1 MKNSFSF
8 GSWLTTVQDGSRKLA
23 LNLSDFLVVLE
34 DEESMIVEHSIAQY
48 EPLVV
53 RKEELSRQFSDLY
66 DILFKSASALL
77 EQCREKGL
85 EEVQGETLSSM
96 RAMAFRYWTMASFDV
111 RGFEKSVVDFTLS
124 DYSKVTDQLLA
135 LQIAVKPKIER
146 NVILMSKLLESH
158 RESYLFWRDLLSR
171 ESSGYNS
178 QGQKKKSHSLSYF
191 VTKA

>member
-8 GSWLTTVQDGSRKLA
+8 GSWLTTVQDASRKLT
-23 LNLSDFLVVLE
+23 LILSDFLVVLE
-34 DEESMIVEHSIAQY
+34 EEESIIVEHSIAQY
-48 EPLVV
+48 EPIVA
-53 RKEELSRQFSDLY
+53 RKEEISRQFSDLY
-66 DILFKSASALL
+66 DILFNAASKLL
-77 EQCREKGL
+77 EQCREKGM
-85 EEVQGETLSSM
+85 EEVPGETLSSM
-96 RAMAFRYWTMASFDV
+96 RAMAFKYWAMSSFEV
-111 RGFEKSVVDFTLS
+111 KAFERSVVDFTLS
-124 DYSKVTDQLLA
+124 EYSKVTDQLLA
-135 LQIAVKPKIER
+135 LQIAVKPRIER

>member
-1 MKNSFSF
+1 
-8 GSWLTTVQDGSRKLA
+8 
-23 LNLSDFLVVLE
+23 VVAPVGEAAGGCEE
-34 DEESMIVEHSIAQY
+34 D
-48 EPLVV
+48 
-53 RKEELSRQFSDLY
+53 
-66 DILFKSASALL
+66 
-77 EQCREKGL
+77 
-85 EEVQGETLSSM
+85 QGETLSSM

-135 LQIAVKPKIER
+135 LQILVKPKIER

>member
-8 GSWLTTVQDGSRKLA
+8 GSWLTTVQDASRKLA
-23 LNLSDFLVVLE
+23 LNLSQFLGVLE
-34 DEESMIVEHSIAQY
+34 EEESIIVEHSIAQY
-48 EPLVV
+48 EPIVA
-53 RKEELSRQFSDLY
+53 RKEEISRQFSDLY
-66 DILFKSASALL
+66 DILFKAAGALL
-77 EQCREKGL
+77 EQCRDKGI

-96 RAMAFRYWTMASFDV
+96 RAMAFKYWAMTSFEV
-111 RGFEKSVVDFTLS
+111 KAFEKSVVDFTLS

-135 LQIAVKPKIER
+135 LQIVVKPKIER

>member
-8 GSWLTTVQDGSRKLA
+8 GSWLTTVQDSSRKLT

-34 DEESMIVEHSIAQY
+34 EEESIIVEHSIAQY
-48 EPLVV
+48 EPIVA
-53 RKEELSRQFSDLY
+53 RKEEISRQFSDLY
-66 DILFKSASALL
+66 DILFNAASKLL
-77 EQCREKGL
+77 EQCREKGM
-85 EEVQGETLSSM
+85 EEAPGETLSSM
-96 RAMAFRYWTMASFDV
+96 RAMAFKYWAMSSFEV
-111 RGFEKSVVDFTLS
+111 KAFERSVVDFTLS
-124 DYSKVTDQLLA
+124 EYSKVTDQLLA
-135 LQIAVKPKIER
+135 LQIAVKPRIER